1 VTALSPKPDP
11 QNAPGD
17 HQGIWRPRDASAADS
32 VVQYSKFVSAMKI
45 GLPVAAG
52 ILLLMVVVL
61 PQFREDD
68 ERFRIGMSLI
78 KGSETDTLSMTNAR
92 YYGTDD
98 KGQPYSVTAEGVR
111 QRTSDDKSIDLVT
124 PKAQINL
131 SNGTVL
137 AAGASTGLY
146 DRDNQKLDLSG
157 KVTVSQQDGNQLHTS
172 AAVIMLKEGTAK
184 GRAPVDAEGSFGTMH
199 AAGGFDLSE
208 RDRVVFFHGPGR
220 MTLNPDAKASSK
232 PAEAPPAES
241 PKAEAKTESK
251 P

>member
-1 VTALSPKPDP
+1 MTAQSQKPDS
-11 QNAPGD
+11 QGAEGD
-17 HQGIWRPRDASAADS
+17 RQTIWQPRAEAAADS
-32 VVQYSKFVSAMKI
+32 VAKYSKFVSAMKI

-52 ILLLMVVVL
+52 ILLLLVVVL

-68 ERFRIGMSLI
+68 ERFHIGMSLI

-92 YYGTDD
+92 YFGADD

-137 AAGASTGLY
+137 SAGASTGLY

-157 KVTVSQQDGNQLHTS
+157 QVTVLQQEGNQLHTS
-172 AAVIMLKEGTAK
+172 VAVIMLKDGTAT

-199 AAGGFDLSE
+199 ATGGFDLSE

-220 MTLNPDAKASSK
+220 LTLNPDVRASATPT
-232 PAEAPPAES
+232 PAAP
-241 PKAEAKTESK
+241 EAKKVETK